1 MFNPIR
7 PELTLALHRERVT
20 EGLRRATRSSD
31 KPPPDIRRRGRRR
44 RSLRLRMA

>member
-7 PELTLALHRERVT
+7 PELSLAMHRERVT
-20 EGLRRATRSSD
+20 EGLRRAARSND
-31 KPPPDIRRRGRRR
+31 KPPDMRRRGRRR